1 MPSILSGDSLLIL
14 DPHFTWSRE
23 VSPGDPGGPVYGFTE
38 ASEDPDM
45 HGQLTAFGS
54 ILKDFKNKFSG
65 TIVRLPLRT
74 KSQAAKSKI
83 VSDKGTSEREIIE
96 VFELFSSELV
106 ESLLFLRNIHS
117 ITLRI
122 DNDIYAKAESTTGV
136 SHHKAK
142 EIINK
147 GYSQVFVKQERDICE
162 EDFLT
167 DISLYRGEAADSYKT
182 GKEEKFKYALSHH
195 MRKTIKDAHLQK
207 WARSQKLFP
216 WIAIATPLEVRLS
229 LWLYGC
235 YSLTLIFR
243 EVQIS
248 LDDFSPHSHY
258 RFRRSTPSTSTECFP
273 SPPIGRTSTRAV
285 TELPA
290 KIRKQNSVQ
299 DGTQRSS
306 RNACPTPGSAIL
318 CSWISWPR
326 IEKLGLRGGI
336 SGLLVS
342 RGWRETFGWEFW
354 VRYFSMWWS
363 KI

>member
-54 ILKDFKNKFSG
+54 ILKDFKNKFDG

-83 VSDKGTSEREIIE
+83 VPEKDTSESDIIE
-96 VFELFSSELV
+96 VFQLFSSELV
-106 ESLLFLRNIHS
+106 ESLLFLRNVHS

-122 DNDIYAKAESTTGV
+122 DNDIYAKAESTTGA
-136 SHHKAK
+136 SHHEAK
-142 EIINK
+142 GVINE

-195 MRKTIKDAHLQK
+195 MRKTIKDVHLQK

-216 WIAIATPLEVRLS
+216 WIAIATPLEVCLS
-229 LWLYGC
+229 LWLC
-235 YSLTLIFR
+235 CCHFLTLIPR

-248 LDDFSPHSHY
+248 LDGFSPHSHY
-258 RFRRSTPSTSTECFP
+258 QFRRNTPSTSTEC
-273 SPPIGRTSTRAV
+273 SLLPPIDRTFTQVA
-285 TELPA
+285 TGLPA
-290 KIRKQNSVQ
+290 KIQRQNSAQ
-299 DGTQRSS
+299 GGTQRSS

-326 IEKLGLRGGI
+326 IKKLDFWGGI

-342 RGWRETFGWEFW
+342 RG
-354 VRYFSMWWS
+354 
-363 KI
+363 